1 MTSEK
6 SASPLGSS
14 SDSDFSF
21 TTECRTPE
29 LIWNDE
35 MALQFRQA
43 VGEQLDLLHTRQ
55 LEDNT
60 ARLELDPAHQVE
72 YSALDDEIYIGG
84 IYVRLFL
91 QNPQFDIRRPEKF
104 IEVRSPYCSRDVQ
117 PGLTVTL
124 PGQELLD
131 AHGTLSAVE
140 GMAKDLG
147 AVATAMLT
155 VLKVRRHRSSRA
167 ARRSPDCRRLCV
179 GAPDPLRSHRQ
190 PGAHRSAARRTGAIV
205 PRQHDCGV
213 D

>member
-104 IEVRSPYCSRDVQ
+104 IEVRSVAQTHALQ
-117 PGLTVTL
+117 PGLTF
-124 PGQELLD
+124 
-131 AHGTLSAVE
+131 ACC
-140 GMAKDLG
+140 
-147 AVATAMLT
+147 
-155 VLKVRRHRSSRA
+155 HRSCWMRTG
-167 ARRSPDCRRLCV
+167 RS
-179 GAPDPLRSHRQ
+179 Q
-190 PGAHRSAARRTGAIV
+190 PWREWRRTSA
-205 PRQHDCGV
+205 P
-213 D
+213 

>member
-55 LEDNT
+55 LEDST

-104 IEVRSPYCSRDVQ
+104 IEVCSPYCSRDVQ
-117 PGLTVTL
+117 PRLTVTL
-124 PGQELLD
+124 PWTGAAGCAWD
-131 AHGTLSAVE
+131 ALSRGGNGE
-140 GMAKDLG
+140 GP
-147 AVATAMLT
+147 
-155 VLKVRRHRSSRA
+155 R
-167 ARRSPDCRRLCV
+167 RRSHCHADCPQGTPPQACLAPRVAHPSV
-179 GAPDPLRSHRQ
+179 GCCA
-190 PGAHRSAARRTGAIV
+190 
-205 PRQHDCGV
+205 
-213 D
+213 